1 MYAAA
6 GVQVTP
12 AGQTGTPPFGPMNA
26 PWTVDSGV
34 ADEQPLPSHAA
45 SKSTEKRPS
54 ANIETM
60 TQFWLGRVTPGGK
73 KPGRATEYVPA
84 TLLLFRLKYIQPPTS
99 PDVGSGG
106 RMFVFDAGSEYVS
119 GMPSVIDGAG
129 DTPRGAL
136 RMVACSCSSKRTISA
151 IARFELLTA
160 AMPAPE
166 QAPTVIPSR
175 QIL

>member
-1 MYAAA
+1 MERERETYCNTRTAKPSAKKKRAGSLRPAETTSDRCRRDYGVWLVPMYAEA

-26 PWTVDSGV
+26 PGTELSATG
-34 ADEQPLPSHAA
+34 AEQPLPSHAA

-99 PDVGSGG
+99 PEVENGG
-106 RMFVFDAGSEYVS
+106 NSEVL
-119 GMPSVIDGAG
+119 GAEHATG
-129 DTPRGAL
+129 
-136 RMVACSCSSKRTISA
+136 
-151 IARFELLTA
+151 
-160 AMPAPE
+160 
-166 QAPTVIPSR
+166 
-175 QIL
+175 